1 MPDILCPWCRARKQY
16 PKKSPPTPRGG
27 LSGWLSG
34 LGQRALRS
42 TPYRDGLP
50 LCTELPTEL
59 LAAIQQIE
67 EKALELE
74 SLDDH
79 REGLIGGLSHRA
91 GGSVTAPLQP
101 HTKDRPANYRSRNLR
116 CHRLVTS

>member
-1 MPDILCPWCRARKQY
+1 MPDILYPWCRARKRY
-16 PKKSPPTPRGG
+16 PKPDPSTRG
-27 LSGWLSG
+27 LSGLA
-34 LGQRALRS
+34 QRALRS

-50 LCTELPTEL
+50 LFTELPTEL

-74 SLDDH
+74 SLEDY
-79 REGLIGGLSHRA
+79 REGLIGGLSHRV

-101 HTKDRPANYRSRNLR
+101 HTKDRPANYRR
-116 CHRLVTS
+116 

>member
-1 MPDILCPWCRARKQY
+1 MLGSNI
-16 PKKSPPTPRGG
+16 PKTTSDPPGG
-27 LSGWLSG
+27 LSGLT
-34 LGQRALRS
+34 QRVLRS

-50 LCTELPTEL
+50 LFTGLPTEL

-79 REGLIGGLSHRA
+79 REGLISGLSHRA